1 MELLN
6 QFYNDEYTRE
16 AVKSF
21 LLKQLDEVALERVYD
36 GEDTKGI
43 ADAKE
48 TIEKAFIEMKE
59 LYGKEQK
66 PNTINQAR

>member
-1 MELLN
+1 MDLN

-48 TIEKAFIEMKE
+48 TIEKAFVEMKE